1 MTTGPGAIGAHQAVT
16 KLTILVSHPIQYFA
30 PVFRLLAAR
39 EDLDLEVVFHCKVG
53 LEHSYDPGFG
63 QIVAWDIP
71 LLEGFRSRFLS
82 RSRNT
87 GGLKLGIIP
96 ALIRRRPDVLMIHG
110 YSSATNLVA
119 IAVGKLLGARVLLRG
134 DTRLMSHHK
143 LHGPKAFMKRILFKL
158 VDGFLYIGSL
168 NREFYTAH
176 GVPDEK
182 LHFAPLSVDNAAFWL
197 PDERRKAERS
207 KIRSRLCIPRD
218 AVVILFAS
226 KMVAWKRATDL
237 VRAFSMIAESFP
249 ASWLLLVGSGP
260 DESRVR
266 ELASHVP
273 EGRVRFMGFLNQ
285 TEMPSCFAASDVFVL
300 PTSGDPWGLVVN
312 EAMAA
317 GMPVVV
323 SDETGAAPDLV
334 RDSGAGVV
342 YECGDVEALAAALRR
357 LLESACDRTEMSQR
371 AMAHISKWDIAV
383 SAECLARAV
392 VSVAGGAGPL
402 RRAP

>member
-1 MTTGPGAIGAHQAVT
+1 MTTGPGAIGAHEAVT

-39 EDLDLEVVFHCKVG
+39 EDFDLEVVFHCKVG

-71 LLEGFRSRFLS
+71 LLEGYRSRFLS

-143 LHGPKAFMKRILFKL
+143 LRGPKAFMKRMLFKL

-207 KIRSRLCIPRD
+207 KIRSRLCIPLD

-226 KMVAWKRATDL
+226 KMVEWKRPTDL
-237 VRAFSMIAESFP
+237 VRAFSMIAESAP
-249 ASWLLLVGSGP
+249 TAWLLLVGSGP
-260 DESRVR
+260 DEPRVR
-266 ELASHVP
+266 ELASYVP

-285 TEMPSCFAASDVFVL
+285 SEMPSCFAASDVFVL

-317 GMPVVV
+317 GLPVIV
-323 SDETGAAPDLV
+323 SDQAGAAPDLV
-334 RDSGAGVV
+334 GESGAGVV
-342 YECGDVEALAAALRR
+342 YECGNLEALTAALRR
-357 LLESACDRTEMSQR
+357 LLESATHREAMSER
-371 AMAHISKWDIAV
+371 AITHISKWDTTV
-383 SAECLARAV
+383 SAEALALAATAV
-392 VSVAGGAGPL
+392 GDGTGPL
-402 RRAP
+402 RQTP